1 MLRKYLRFF
10 GVGALVCGWMMSFVG
25 SKSEAAV
32 LSGPTAVDEFPS
44 SFTEFLYLQPV
55 FTGQGGE
62 VLVEIFGSDFLNT
75 KSRVRRELDATSGF
89 FGTDT
94 IDTLYESMHLVGG
107 VEPPSAYSG
116 IPVQV
121 KVGQSNGFRPGL
133 GLSPGQVAEYALTTQ
148 NGKLDV
154 FPADSVFDMFLD
166 IWVDKDTDGIVDNG
180 EVLRNFD
187 QSLRMVNST
196 FSGFP
201 PSSITG
207 VIDMYSVAGWV
218 GISDP
223 LLGQFGA
230 MPDTTSR
237 INFYIVNSDGTNSGT
252 VGAQLG
258 FEFPSTHTVT
268 PEPTSMVLFG
278 GLMAMPILRRFRKGK
293 RTLSV

>member
-32 LSGPTAVDEFPS
+32 LIGTTAVDEFPS

-121 KVGQSNGFRPGL
+121 KVGQNNGFRPGL

-154 FPADSVFDMFLD
+154 FPANSVFDMFLD
-166 IWVDKDTDGIVDNG
+166 IWVDKDTDGLVDNG
-180 EVLRNFD
+180 EVLRNYD
-187 QSLRMVNST
+187 QSLRMENLT
-196 FSGFP
+196 FSGIP
-201 PSSITG
+201 PSSIPG
-207 VIDMYSVAGWV
+207 VYDMYSVTGWV
-218 GISDP
+218 GLFDP

-230 MPDTTSR
+230 VPTTTSR
-237 INFYIVNSDGTNSGT
+237 INFYIVDSDGSNSGT

-268 PEPTSMVLFG
+268 PEPTSMALFG
-278 GLMAMPILRRFRKGK
+278 GLMIVPIWRKLRAGK
-293 RTLSV
+293 RTASV

>member
-32 LSGPTAVDEFPS
+32 LIGPTAVDEFPS

-121 KVGQSNGFRPGL
+121 KVGQNNGFRPGL
-133 GLSPGQVAEYALTTQ
+133 GLSPGQVAEYALPR

-154 FPADSVFDMFLD
+154 FPANSVFDMFLD
-166 IWVDKDTDGIVDNG
+166 IWVDKDTDGLVDDG
-180 EVLRNFD
+180 EVLRNYD
-187 QSLRMVNST
+187 RSLRMENST
-196 FSGFP
+196 FSGIP
-201 PSSITG
+201 PSSIPG
-207 VIDMYSVAGWV
+207 VYDMYSVAGWV
-218 GISDP
+218 GLSDP

-237 INFYIVNSDGTNSGT
+237 INFYIVDSDGSNSGT

-268 PEPTSMVLFG
+268 PEPTSMALFG
-278 GLMAMPILRRFRKGK
+278 GLMIVPIWRKLRAGK
-293 RTLSV
+293 RTAPV

>member
-32 LSGPTAVDEFPS
+32 LIGPTAVDEFPS

-121 KVGQSNGFRPGL
+121 KVGQNNGFRPGL
-133 GLSPGQVAEYALTTQ
+133 GLSPGQVAEYALPR

-154 FPADSVFDMFLD
+154 FPANSVFDMFLD
-166 IWVDKDTDGIVDNG
+166 IWVDKDTDGLVDNG
-180 EVLRNFD
+180 EVLRNYD
-187 QSLRMVNST
+187 QSLRMENLT
-196 FSGFP
+196 FSGIP
-201 PSSITG
+201 PSSIPG
-207 VIDMYSVAGWV
+207 VYDMYSVAGWV
-218 GISDP
+218 GLSDP

-237 INFYIVNSDGTNSGT
+237 INFYIVDSDGSNSGT

-268 PEPTSMVLFG
+268 PEPTSMALFG
-278 GLMAMPILRRFRKGK
+278 GLMIVPIWRKLRAGK
-293 RTLSV
+293 RTAPV

>member
-32 LSGPTAVDEFPS
+32 LIGPTAVDEFPS

-121 KVGQSNGFRPGL
+121 KVGQNNGFRPGL
-133 GLSPGQVAEYALTTQ
+133 GLSPGQVAEYALPR

-154 FPADSVFDMFLD
+154 FPANSVFDMFLD
-166 IWVDKDTDGIVDNG
+166 IWVDKDTDGLVDDG
-180 EVLRNFD
+180 EVLRNYD
-187 QSLRMVNST
+187 RSLRMENST
-196 FSGFP
+196 FSGIP
-201 PSSITG
+201 PSSIPG
-207 VIDMYSVAGWV
+207 VYDMYSVTGWV
-218 GISDP
+218 GLFDP

-230 MPDTTSR
+230 VPTTTSR
-237 INFYIVNSDGTNSGT
+237 INFYIVDSDGSNSGT

-268 PEPTSMVLFG
+268 PEPTSMALFG
-278 GLMAMPILRRFRKGK
+278 GLMIVPIWRKLRAGK
-293 RTLSV
+293 RTASV

>member
-32 LSGPTAVDEFPS
+32 LIGPTAVDEFPS

-121 KVGQSNGFRPGL
+121 KVGQNNGFRPGL
-133 GLSPGQVAEYALTTQ
+133 GLSPGQVAEYALPR

-154 FPADSVFDMFLD
+154 FPANSVFDMFLD
-166 IWVDKDTDGIVDNG
+166 IWVDKDTDGLVDDG
-180 EVLRNFD
+180 EVLRNYD
-187 QSLRMVNST
+187 RSLRMENST
-196 FSGFP
+196 FSGIP
-201 PSSITG
+201 PSSIPG
-207 VIDMYSVAGWV
+207 VYDMYSVAGWV
-218 GISDP
+218 GLSDP

-237 INFYIVNSDGTNSGT
+237 INFYIVDSDGSNSGT

-268 PEPTSMVLFG
+268 PEPTSMALFG
-278 GLMAMPILRRFRKGK
+278 GLMIVPIWRKLRAGK
-293 RTLSV
+293 RTASV

>member
-32 LSGPTAVDEFPS
+32 LIGPTAVDEFPS

-121 KVGQSNGFRPGL
+121 KVGQNNGFRPGL
-133 GLSPGQVAEYALTTQ
+133 GLSPGQVAEYALPR

-154 FPADSVFDMFLD
+154 FPANSVFDMFLD
-166 IWVDKDTDGIVDNG
+166 IWVDKDTDGLVDNG
-180 EVLRNFD
+180 EVLRNYD
-187 QSLRMVNST
+187 QSLRMENLT
-196 FSGFP
+196 FSGIP
-201 PSSITG
+201 PSSIPG
-207 VIDMYSVAGWV
+207 VYDMYSVTGWV
-218 GISDP
+218 GLFDP

-230 MPDTTSR
+230 VPTTTSR
-237 INFYIVNSDGTNSGT
+237 INFYIVDSDGSNSGT

-268 PEPTSMVLFG
+268 PEPTSMALFG
-278 GLMAMPILRRFRKGK
+278 GLMIVPIWRKLRAGK
-293 RTLSV
+293 RTASV

>member
-32 LSGPTAVDEFPS
+32 LIGPTAVDEFPS

-107 VEPPSAYSG
+107 VKPPSAYSG

-121 KVGQSNGFRPGL
+121 KVGQNNGFRPLL
-133 GLSPGQVAEYALTTQ
+133 GLSPGQVAENAFTTQ

-166 IWVDKDTDGIVDNG
+166 IWVDKDTDGLVDNG

-207 VIDMYSVAGWV
+207 VYDMYSVTGWV
-218 GISDP
+218 DLGDP

-230 MPDTTSR
+230 VPDTTSR
-237 INFYIVNSDGTNSGT
+237 INFYIVNSNGTNSFT

-268 PEPTSMVLFG
+268 PEPTSMALFG
-278 GLMAMPILRRFRKGK
+278 GLMIVPIWRKLRAGK
-293 RTLSV
+293 RTAPV

>member
-1 MLRKYLRFF
+1 
-10 GVGALVCGWMMSFVG
+10 MMSFVG

-32 LSGPTAVDEFPS
+32 LIGPTAVDEFPS

-121 KVGQSNGFRPGL
+121 KVGQNNGFRPGL
-133 GLSPGQVAEYALTTQ
+133 GLSPGQVAEYALPR

-154 FPADSVFDMFLD
+154 FPANSVFDMFLD
-166 IWVDKDTDGIVDNG
+166 IWVDKDTDGLVDDG
-180 EVLRNFD
+180 EVLRNYD
-187 QSLRMVNST
+187 RSLRMENST
-196 FSGFP
+196 FSGIP
-201 PSSITG
+201 PSSIPG
-207 VIDMYSVAGWV
+207 VYDMYSVTGWV
-218 GISDP
+218 GLFDP

-230 MPDTTSR
+230 VPTTTSR
-237 INFYIVNSDGTNSGT
+237 INFYIVDSDGSNSGT

-268 PEPTSMVLFG
+268 PEPTSMALFG
-278 GLMAMPILRRFRKGK
+278 GLMIVPIWRKLRAGK
-293 RTLSV
+293 RTAPV

>member
-32 LSGPTAVDEFPS
+32 LIGPTAVDEFPS

-121 KVGQSNGFRPGL
+121 KVGQNNGFRPGL
-133 GLSPGQVAEYALTTQ
+133 GLSPGQVAEYALPR

-154 FPADSVFDMFLD
+154 FPANSVFDMFLD
-166 IWVDKDTDGIVDNG
+166 IWVDKDTDGLVDNG
-180 EVLRNFD
+180 EVLRNYD
-187 QSLRMVNST
+187 QSLRMENLT
-196 FSGFP
+196 FSGIP
-201 PSSITG
+201 PSSIPG
-207 VIDMYSVAGWV
+207 VYDMYSVAGWV
-218 GISDP
+218 GLSDP

-237 INFYIVNSDGTNSGT
+237 INFYIVDSDGSNSGT

-268 PEPTSMVLFG
+268 PEPTSMALFG
-278 GLMAMPILRRFRKGK
+278 GLMIVPIWRKLRAGK
-293 RTLSV
+293 RTASV